1 MIDNG
6 NMNLQETIRRILR
19 EQSENVHKSKLI
31 NLLEKPNGLVNLLNG
46 GFTIEDISNI
56 TEMSEKEIYQK
67 FNPLEFIDK
76 KYKESIQDTI
86 LERIGRNNWIQSRK
100 NKTEEQKIKELINSN
115 EANKALTLLDR
126 TKIELNNFLSNLAND
141 ESKNKLTDINEKNEN
156 IKLLQEKYAD
166 SFSKNQSIKKES
178 IKRNERIK
186 AIETEVES
194 WKSLFSNS
202 QKMVAELTERKNK
215 LLTH

>member
-1 MIDNG
+1 LKKQKNQLKEEQKAVDVIIEIFANG
-6 NMNLQETIRRILR
+6 N
-19 EQSENVHKSKLI
+19 I
-31 NLLEKPNGLVNLLNG
+31 NISIDPIKEVIN
-46 GFTIEDISNI
+46 TIE
-56 TEMSEKEIYQK
+56 
-67 FNPLEFIDK
+67 
-76 KYKESIQDTI
+76 
-86 LERIGRNNWIQSRK
+86 
-100 NKTEEQKIKELINSN
+100 KIKELINSN
-115 EANKALTLLDR
+115 EANQALTLLDR

-186 AIETEVES
+186 AIEAEVES

-215 LLTH
+215 LLTQLNERDQQPKAQAEKKVKLQRG